1 MSVKV
6 VAAPRRVRG
15 VRIERACSACAAV
28 FSYVPSDVREGVSQG
43 DGRGYGVSQYRMVR
57 CPCCRKANDLRS
69 AEERRQADAA
79 ELAAQ
84 VYDNERY

>member
-6 VAAPRRVRG
+6 VAAPRRARG
-15 VRIERACSACAAV
+15 VRVERACSACEAV

>member
-1 MSVKV
+1 
-6 VAAPRRVRG
+6 
-15 VRIERACSACAAV
+15 V

-43 DGRGYGVSQYRMVR
+43 DGRGCGMGQYRMVR

-69 AEERRQADAA
+69 AEERRQAAAA

>member
-1 MSVKV
+1 MSVNV

-15 VRIERACSACAAV
+15 VRVERACSACEAV

-69 AEERRQADAA
+69 AEERRQAAAA

>member
-15 VRIERACSACAAV
+15 VRVERACEYCAAV

-57 CPCCRKANDLRS
+57 CPCCRRANDLRS
-69 AEERRQADAA
+69 AEERRQAGVA